1 MSGPALDEDGLEA
14 TASTAPHEPDP
25 HEPTPEEGPSTE
37 PDGGTEP
44 T

>member
-1 MSGPALDEDGLEA
+1 MDDELESM
-14 TASTAPHEPDP
+14 ASESHP
-25 HEPTPEEGPSTE
+25 EPTPEEGPSTE